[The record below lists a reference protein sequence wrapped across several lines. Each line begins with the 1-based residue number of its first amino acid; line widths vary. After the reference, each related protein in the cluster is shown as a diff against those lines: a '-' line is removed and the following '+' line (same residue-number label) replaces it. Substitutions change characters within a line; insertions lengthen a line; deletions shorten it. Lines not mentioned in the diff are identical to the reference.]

1 MNDRLGDIPGWA
13 LEDDDDE
20 NEAPA
25 DGKKEGGGDIEMGD
39 TNKQPKHMEH
49 FFREVETIKQDIE
62 AVQKASKQISE
73 FNEAALQ
80 ATTTEDENAIS
91 RKLRPLVD
99 ETNKRAKRTKTLL
112 GLLKEDQGKVKPTD
126 LRYVTLDSSFHQSRT
141 TQNQPL
147 INCHCCAQDS
157 RELVQ
162 HTNAQVHRRDEGVPI
177 LSK

>member
-13 LEDDDDE
+13 LGQDDDE

-25 DGKKEGGGDIEMGD
+25 DGKKEGGGDIEMGE
-39 TNKQPKHMEH
+39 TNTQP
-49 FFREVETIKQDIE
+49 
-62 AVQKASKQISE
+62 KASKQISE

-112 GLLKEDQGKVKPTD
+112 GLLKEENKKLQEQGKVKPTD
-126 LRYVTLDSSFHQSRT
+126 LRYVTLDPSFNHKAY
-141 TQNQPL
+141 QP
-147 INCHCCAQDS
+147 ASD
-157 RELVQ
+157 
-162 HTNAQVHRRDEGVPI
+162 
-177 LSK
+177 